1 MPKVKNGL
9 RFLLPVLFIAIA
21 FVCDAWGCAP
31 VLQATDPVIV
41 DSEDNPQSIEV
52 LESFPLESDLQLPRR
67 FSGVSAPRLQNVVN
81 RTYNTFRNN
90 IEFLKAGKVVYAG
103 FKSSIHK
110 ESLNLGY
117 LLVKP
122 CHRLTWLGKLII

>member
-1 MPKVKNGL
+1 M
-9 RFLLPVLFIAIA
+9 
-21 FVCDAWGCAP
+21 
-31 VLQATDPVIV
+31 TEPVIV